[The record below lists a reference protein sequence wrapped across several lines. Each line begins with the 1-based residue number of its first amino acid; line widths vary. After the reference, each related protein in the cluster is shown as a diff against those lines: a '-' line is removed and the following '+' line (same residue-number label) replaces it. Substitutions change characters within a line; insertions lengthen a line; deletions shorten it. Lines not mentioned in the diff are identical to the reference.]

1 MRPRNRTLL
10 VALGA
15 FGVGGCGLGTATD
28 SFAPTVDI
36 TSPLT
41 QVVRGRVAYS
51 ANVLDDTGVS
61 RVIFLVDGVPLAED
75 TVAPYVT
82 DWVTTNSTDGPHTL
96 RVEAEDVD
104 GNRSSESRSVTV
116 NNATPN

>member
-1 MRPRNRTLL
+1 MTPRTRAL
-10 VALGA
+10 VVGIGGFVL
-15 FGVGGCGLGTATD
+15 GGCGLGTATD
-28 SFAPTVDI
+28 SFAPSVDI

-61 RVIFLVDGVPLAED
+61 RVIFLVDGVPLFED

-82 DWVTTNSTDGPHTL
+82 EWDTTSVTNGDHTL
-96 RVEAEDVD
+96 RVEAEDID